1 MCDGNKEAEKVA
13 GKIYKVHQQILSYI
27 QMYALAL
34 RTSSS
39 VASLTF
45 ASLIYAHCRSG
56 LEPLEDFEDD
66 IDGATKVAEETELA
80 EGGFGFAPS
89 SSATD
94 APDEPG
100 VAGWSGIAVYAT

>member
-1 MCDGNKEAEKVA
+1 METKTDKVA
-13 GKIYKVHQQILSYI
+13 GKIHQQILSYI

-45 ASLIYAHCRSG
+45 ASLMYAHCRSG
-56 LEPLEDFEDD
+56 LEPLDDFEDD
-66 IDGATKVAEETELA
+66 IDGATKVVEETELA

-89 SSATD
+89 SSAEG
-94 APDEPG
+94 PDEPG
-100 VAGWSGIAVYAT
+100 VAGWPGIAVYAT

>member
-1 MCDGNKEAEKVA
+1 
-13 GKIYKVHQQILSYI
+13 
-27 QMYALAL
+27 MYALAL

-45 ASLIYAHCRSG
+45 ASLIYVHCRSG

-66 IDGATKVAEETELA
+66 IEGATKVAEETELA
-80 EGGFGFAPS
+80 EGGFGLAPS

-94 APDEPG
+94 EAEAPDEPG

>member
-1 MCDGNKEAEKVA
+1 
-13 GKIYKVHQQILSYI
+13 
-27 QMYALAL
+27 MYALAL

-56 LEPLEDFEDD
+56 LEPLDDFEDNN
-66 IDGATKVAEETELA
+66 DGATKVAEETELA

-94 APDEPG
+94 EAEAADEPG
-100 VAGWSGIAVYAT
+100 VIGWSGIAVYAT